1 MKKIISIILTTL
13 FILNINA
20 QKNVILKIKHKLG
33 DSSFALNK
41 ASQNNLAKDFKITR
55 VDYYISKIS
64 IIHDGGMTMN
74 VPKMSIL
81 SRTGVDV
88 EVNLGKFAVT
98 NIEGIKFSIGVDTPE
113 NHADIALLSNFDPLG
128 PKTPAMHW
136 GWSAGYRFAA
146 IEGKAGM
153 TFNTTFEMH
162 GLGDPNYFSQTKTL
176 VGVKRDTNIYVKL
189 EADIA
194 QALKGINIT
203 AGPIDHGVDATDLD
217 VLKNFRD
224 FVFKAKTLSSAKDIL
239 TFSVPNMIGTA
250 TIGANTI
257 TVKVSSAANL
267 TNLVPTLT
275 LSPEAAVSPNSSIS
289 QNFSTTL
296 DYIVSAE
303 DNTTKTY
310 KVTVTKDG
318 NASINSS
325 NSNSFSLYPN
335 PCNGSCKIVL
345 TPQNTISNLQVFD
358 IYGKMAQNLKPKNEI
373 DLNLT
378 QYPKGI
384 YFIKSISKEDSESYQ
399 KLIVE

>member
-1 MKKIISIILTTL
+1 MKNLIPILIAVVFIS
-13 FILNINA
+13 NINA
-20 QKNVILKIKHKLG
+20 QKNVILKINHKLG
-33 DSSFALNK
+33 DSTFALNK
-41 ASQNNLAKDFKITR
+41 ASQNNLSKDFKITR
-55 VDYYISKIS
+55 VDYYMSKIS
-64 IIHDGGMTMN
+64 IIHDGGMITN

-81 SRTGVDV
+81 SRTGADV
-88 EVNLGKFAVT
+88 EANLGKFAVT

-146 IEGKAGM
+146 IEGKAG
-153 TFNTTFEMH
+153 TSFNTTFEMH
-162 GLGDPNYFSQTKTL
+162 GLGDPNYFSQTKT
-176 VGVKRDTNIYVKL
+176 VIGVKRDSNIYIKL
-189 EADIA
+189 DADIA

-203 AGPIDHGVDATDLD
+203 AGPVDHGVDATDLD

-239 TFSVPNMIGTA
+239 SFSVPNMIGTA
-250 TIGANTI
+250 TITGNTI
-257 TVKVSSAANL
+257 TAKVSSSSNL
-267 TNLVPTLT
+267 ANLVPTLT
-275 LSPEAAVSPNSSIS
+275 VSPEAAVSPNSSVS
-289 QNFSTTL
+289 QNFTTTL

-318 NASINSS
+318 NASINST
-325 NSNSFSLYPN
+325 NTNSFSLYPN

-345 TPQNTISNLQVFD
+345 TPQNTITNMQVFD
-358 IYGKMAQNLKPKNEI
+358 IYGKKIQDLSPKQEM
-373 DLNLT
+373 DLTLS

-384 YFIKSISKEDSESYQ
+384 YYIKSVSKTDSESYQ

>member
-1 MKKIISIILTTL
+1 
-13 FILNINA
+13 
-20 QKNVILKIKHKLG
+20 
-33 DSSFALNK
+33 
-41 ASQNNLAKDFKITR
+41 
-55 VDYYISKIS
+55 
-64 IIHDGGMTMN
+64 
-74 VPKMSIL
+74 
-81 SRTGVDV
+81 
-88 EVNLGKFAVT
+88 
-98 NIEGIKFSIGVDTPE
+98 
-113 NHADIALLSNFDPLG
+113 
-128 PKTPAMHW
+128 MHW
-136 GWSAGYRFAA
+136 GWSAGYRFVA

-176 VGVKRDTNIYVKL
+176 IGVKRDTNIYVKL

-257 TVKVSSAANL
+257 TAKVSSAANL

-275 LSPEAAVSPNSSIS
+275 ISPEAAVSPNSSIS

-318 NASINSS
+318 NASINST

-358 IYGKMAQNLKPKNEI
+358 IYGKMVQNLKPKNEI

-384 YFIKSISKEDSESYQ
+384 YFIKSISKEDNESYQ